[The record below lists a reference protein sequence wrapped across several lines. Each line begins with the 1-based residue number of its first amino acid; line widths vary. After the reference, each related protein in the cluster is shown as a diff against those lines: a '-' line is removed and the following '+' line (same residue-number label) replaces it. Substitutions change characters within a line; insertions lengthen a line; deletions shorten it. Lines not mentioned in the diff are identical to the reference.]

1 MEKKYVV
8 GIDVGGHSV
17 KVGIVSKDARI
28 LANGGF
34 DTRAYGEGEAVKF
47 MDHLCDLIL
56 KLIDTAGIQKD
67 EVKGVG
73 IGAPNSNHFT
83 GCIAYAVNLPWA
95 AKESVPICD
104 YIGKKLGLPVDTT
117 NDANAAALGEMYYG
131 AAKGMKDFIEITIGT
146 GVGSGIIIDGKLV
159 YGADGLAGELGH
171 VTAVRDGRPC
181 NCGKKGCLEKY
192 CSVNGIE
199 QTAREW
205 LNDTDEPS
213 SLRKLEEV
221 TSYDI
226 FLAAREGDAM
236 ANRLFEYTGEILG
249 RQLADFV
256 AFSAP
261 EAIICFGG
269 LVQSGELLMAPVR
282 KAFEENMLNM
292 WKGKVKL
299 LTSGLEASNAAILGA
314 SALGW

>member
-1 MEKKYVV
+1 MEKNYVV

-34 DTRAYGEGEAVKF
+34 DTRTFGEGEAEKF
-47 MDHLCDLIL
+47 MDSLCDLIL
-56 KLIDTAGIQKD
+56 KLVDTAGIGID
-67 EVKGVG
+67 EIKGIG

-83 GCIAYAVNLPWA
+83 GCIEYAVNLPWA
-95 AKESVPICD
+95 AREIVPICK
-104 YIGKKLGLPVDTT
+104 YVSKKLGLPVDIT

-131 AAKGMKDFIEITIGT
+131 AAKGFKDFIEITIGT

-159 YGADGLAGELGH
+159 YGSDGMAGELGH
-171 VTAVRDGRPC
+171 VVAVRDGRPC
-181 NCGKKGCLEKY
+181 NCGKRGCLEKY

-205 LNDTDEPS
+205 ISGTDDPS
-213 SLRKLEEV
+213 SLRNLKEI

-226 FLAAREGDAM
+226 FLAAREGDRM

-256 AFSAP
+256 TFSSP

-269 LVQSGELLMAPVR
+269 LVQAGDLLMDPVR
-282 KAFEENMLNM
+282 KAFEENMLDM